1 MRILS
6 LRLKNINSLQG
17 EWKIDFTAE
26 PFASNGLFAITGPTG
41 AGKTT
46 LLDAICLALYHQT
59 PRLNVTPSQNEL
71 MTRHTAE
78 SLAEVEFEVKGTR
91 YRAFWSQ
98 RRAKNSP
105 EGNLQ
110 APKVELALC
119 ENGKILADKVRDK
132 LDMVAAITGLDFG
145 RFTKSMMLSQG
156 QFAAFLNADANDRAE
171 LLEEL
176 TGTDIYGRL
185 SEHVFEQHKQAKIS
199 LDALHQ
205 RASGIELLNEE
216 QRLAVAQQIDALGE
230 QEKQLTSEQQTNQ
243 KQINWLVGW
252 QQQQKNLLE
261 FQQQQKLIEQE
272 YQQAQPELQRLAR
285 SEPAEKLRPLLRE
298 CSRSQQDLQQI
309 QLRVTTLAQQR
320 QQLQAQLTPLAEALE
335 QANLARQQ
343 QATKQHEQETLIEQK
358 VVPLDNLITQ
368 QQHLLAQLATQLQQ
382 LRGKEQQSKQQL
394 ELNERQLQQTH
405 QRLQQLAEYAH
416 INAHHQHWEKNLPLW
431 REQFRQLHIQQ
442 QQSVESEQQ
451 LQQLV
456 TLLNNLQ
463 QQTATLNEQD
473 KQQQAALVQA
483 NLQAGSIQQQL
494 SALEQLHPSAQLR
507 HQLSELQQQRAVR
520 QQLAALSPLAQQVQT
535 QHDKQQ
541 QQLISQQQQLKQL
554 EQQLAE
560 KRQRYKQQKQ
570 HLTDLE
576 ALLDREKQIV
586 RLEAERAKLQPG
598 DACPLCGA
606 VDHPAITEYQA
617 VKPSET
623 MVRVEELR
631 LQVEQLFTAGTEL
644 RTQVGNTQQQ
654 QLRLEQELQQSQQ
667 QLADYHQRWQTLT
680 KPLALT
686 LALNDVAALTIW
698 LEQQEQS
705 EQFCQQKLAEYEQLN
720 QQHQQAKDML
730 AQAEQLQQKH
740 QQQLSLVLQ
749 RQQDTQQSHQQLLAQ
764 HQRQQ
769 DELVKMRQSF
779 SDALA
784 AVSLSIPETSQQ
796 ESWLAQR
803 EAENQRWHQ
812 YQQEQQQLELGQ
824 KALVTQ
830 IENER
835 RHLQEYVDQLSALSL
850 QHQQAEILL
859 QQYNQHRHA
868 LFGDDNVTEARQRLR
883 QQQQQVELAQQNA
896 ATALQQAQSQLHLIS
911 GELAGLEQQQQQN
924 QQRAATAQ
932 TELQQALANS
942 EFIDEAALT
951 AALLSEEERQ
961 RLQQW
966 QQQLSERQQQANIR
980 LQQANEALEQYLQAC
995 PAGVSQTSELT
1006 LLQQQSEQLLAQL
1019 KANTLRQG
1027 ELRNQLES
1035 DAVRR
1040 SNQHAL
1046 FEQIERSQQ
1055 QYDDWSYLNHLIGSK
1070 EGDKFRKFAQGLTLD
1085 HLVYLANNQLSRLH
1099 GRYQLQRKT
1108 SDALELQ
1115 VVDTW
1120 QADAIRDTRTLSGGE
1135 SFLVS
1140 LALALALSD
1149 LVSHK
1154 TSIDS
1159 LFLDEG
1165 FGTLDAETLDTALDA
1180 LDSLNASGKTIG
1192 VISHVEA
1199 MKDRIPVQIKVKKI
1213 NGLGVSRLDNIF
1225 RVNQD

>member
-132 LDMVAAITGLDFG
+132 LDMVAEITGLDFG

-185 SEHVFEQHKQAKIS
+185 SEHVFEQHKQAKIA

-216 QRLAVAQQIDALGE
+216 QRADLAQQLDVLGE
-230 QEKQLTSEQQTNQ
+230 QEKQLASEQRVNQ
-243 KQINWLVGW
+243 KQINWLTGW
-252 QQQQKNLLE
+252 QQQQRNVLE
-261 FQQQQKLIEQE
+261 YQQQQKIIEQE
-272 YQQAQPELQRLAR
+272 YLQAQPELQRLAR
-285 SEPAEKLRPLLRE
+285 SEPAEKLRPLLRD
-298 CSRSQQDLQQI
+298 CSRSLQDLQQI
-309 QLRVTTLAQQR
+309 QLRITTLTQQQ
-320 QQLQAQLTPLAEALE
+320 QQLQTQLTPLAQALE
-335 QANLARQQ
+335 QTNLARLQHT
-343 QATKQHEQETLIEQK
+343 ANQHEQETLIEQK

-368 QQHLLAQLATQLQQ
+368 QQHSLILLGTQLEQ
-382 LRGKEQQSKQQL
+382 LRRKEQQDKQQI
-394 ELNERQLQQTH
+394 ELNEQQLKQTH
-405 QRLQQLAEYAH
+405 QRLQQLTEYTQQY
-416 INAHHQHWEKNLPLW
+416 AHHQHWEKSLPLW
-431 REQFRQLHIQQ
+431 REQFRQLQVQQ
-442 QQSVESEQQ
+442 QQSIESEQQ
-451 LQQLV
+451 LQQQV
-456 TLLNNLQ
+456 TLLANLQ
-463 QQTATLNEQD
+463 QQIDTLNEQD

-483 NLQAGSIQQQL
+483 HSQTGGIQQQL
-494 SALEQLHPSAQLR
+494 SALEQQQPSAQLR
-507 HQLSELQQQRAVR
+507 QQLIERQQLRPVR
-520 QQLAALSPLAQQVQT
+520 QQLAALSPLAQQVQAL
-535 QHDKQQ
+535 HDKQQ
-541 QQLISQQQQLKQL
+541 QQFVAQQQQLQLL

-560 KRQRYKQQKQ
+560 KRQSYKQQKQ
-570 HLTDLE
+570 HLTTLE
-576 ALLDREKQIV
+576 TLFEREKQIV
-586 RLEAERAKLQPG
+586 RLESERAKLQPREK
-598 DACPLCGA
+598 CPLCGA
-606 VDHPAITEYQA
+606 LDHPAITEYQA

-623 MVRVEELR
+623 AVRVEELR

-644 RTQVGNTQQQ
+644 RTQVASMQQQ
-654 QLRLEQELQQSQQ
+654 QLHLEQELQHSNQ
-667 QLADYHQRWQTLT
+667 QLADYQQQWQTLT
-680 KPLALT
+680 QPLELT
-686 LALNDVAALTIW
+686 FALNEPAALTIW

-705 EQFCQQKLAEYEQLN
+705 ELACQLKLAEYEQLN
-720 QQHQQAKDML
+720 QQYQQAKDIL
-730 AQAEQLQQKH
+730 AQAEQQQQKH
-740 QQQLSLVLQ
+740 QQQLALIGQ
-749 RQQDTQQSHQQLLAQ
+749 RQQDAQQSHQKLLAQ
-764 HQRQQ
+764 HQQQ
-769 DELVKMRQSF
+769 HAEWTKMRQEF
-779 SDALA
+779 SHALA
-784 AVSLSIPETSQQ
+784 ELSLSMPEAGQQ
-796 ESWLAQR
+796 QHWLALR
-803 EAENQRWHQ
+803 EEEHQRWNQ
-812 YQQEQQQLELGQ
+812 YQQEQQQLALGQ
-824 KALVTQ
+824 KALETQ

-835 RHLQEYVDQLSALSL
+835 RHWQECIDQLSIIT
-850 QHQQAEILL
+850 QQYQQAETLL
-859 QQYNQHRHA
+859 QQQKQQRQV
-868 LFGDDNVTEARQRLR
+868 LFGDRSVVEARQLLR
-883 QQQQQVELAQQNA
+883 QQQQQAELAQQNA
-896 ATALQQAQSQLHLIS
+896 AQALQQAQSQLNVLS
-911 GELAGLEQQQQQN
+911 GELAGLEQQQNQS
-924 QQRAATAQ
+924 QQRATAAQ
-932 TELQQALANS
+932 AELQQALTSS
-942 EFIDEAALT
+942 EFDDEAALT

-961 RLQQW
+961 RLQQL

-980 LQQANEALEQYLQAC
+980 QQQASEALAQLIQSC
-995 PAGVSQTSELT
+995 PDGVGQTSELA

-1035 DAVRR
+1035 DIIRR
-1040 SNQHAL
+1040 RNQHAL

-1099 GRYQLQRKT
+1099 GRYQLQRKA

-1199 MKDRIPVQIKVKKI
+1199 MKDRIPVQIKVKKV

-1225 RVNQD
+1225 RVNQE

>member
-59 PRLNVTPSQNEL
+59 PRLNVTPSHNEL

-185 SEHVFEQHKQAKIS
+185 SEYVFEQHKQAKIA

-216 QRLAVAQQIDALGE
+216 QRAALTQQLDELSE
-230 QEKQLTSEQQTNQ
+230 QEKQVTSEQQVNQ
-243 KQINWLVGW
+243 KQINWLIGW
-252 QQQQKNLLE
+252 QQQQQNVLE
-261 FQQQQKLIEQE
+261 YQQKQKIIEQE

-285 SEPAEKLRPLLRE
+285 SEPAEKLRPLLRD
-298 CSRSQQDLQQI
+298 CSRSLQDLQQI
-309 QLRVTTLAQQR
+309 QLRITTLTQQQ
-320 QQLQAQLTPLAEALE
+320 QQLQTQLTPLAQALE

-343 QATKQHEQETLIEQK
+343 HAANQHEQETLIEQK
-358 VVPLDNLITQ
+358 VIPLDNLIAQ
-368 QQHLLAQLATQLQQ
+368 QQHSLMLIGTQLEQ
-382 LRGKEQQSKQQL
+382 LRAKEQQGKQQL
-394 ELNERQLQQTH
+394 KLNEQQLKQTH
-405 QRLQQLAEYAH
+405 QRLQQLTEYTQQH
-416 INAHHQHWEKNLPLW
+416 THHKHWEKNLPLW
-431 REQFRQLHIQQ
+431 REQFRQLQVQQ
-442 QQSVESEQQ
+442 QQSVESELQ
-451 LQQLV
+451 LQQQV
-456 TLLNNLQ
+456 TLLATLQ
-463 QQTATLNEQD
+463 QQIDTLNEQD
-473 KQQQAALVQA
+473 KLQQVALIQAHSQTD
-483 NLQAGSIQQQL
+483 SIQHQL
-494 SALEQLHPSAQLR
+494 SALEQQQPSAQLR
-507 HQLSELQQQRAVR
+507 QQLSELQQQRPVR
-520 QQLAALSPLAQQVQT
+520 QQLAALSPLVQQVQAL
-535 QHDKQQ
+535 HDKQQ
-541 QQLISQQQQLKQL
+541 QLFISQQQQLKLL

-560 KRQRYKQQKQ
+560 KRQLYKQQKQ

-576 ALLDREKQIV
+576 TLHEREKQIV
-586 RLEAERAKLQPG
+586 RLESERAKLQPG
-598 DACPLCGA
+598 EACPLCGA
-606 VDHPAITEYQA
+606 LDHPAITEYQA
-617 VKPSET
+617 VNPSET
-623 MVRVEELR
+623 AVRVEELR

-644 RTQVGNTQQQ
+644 RTQVTSMQQQ
-654 QLRLEQELQQSQQ
+654 QLRLEQELQHSQQ
-667 QLADYHQRWQTLT
+667 QLTDYHQQWHALTQPLTLT
-680 KPLALT
+680 F
-686 LALNDVAALTIW
+686 ALNEPEALITW

-705 EQFCQQKLAEYEQLN
+705 EQACQLKLAEYEKIN
-720 QQHQQAKDML
+720 QQYQQAKDIL
-730 AQAEQLQQKH
+730 TQAEQQQQKH
-740 QQQLSLVLQ
+740 QQQLALISQ
-749 RQQDTQQSHQQLLAQ
+749 RQQDAGQAHQKLHVQYQ
-764 HQRQQ
+764 HQLVELAKTRQ
-769 DELVKMRQSF
+769 DLSHTLAEL
-779 SDALA
+779 
-784 AVSLSIPETSQQ
+784 SLSMPEPDQQ
-796 ESWLAQR
+796 QSWLALR
-803 EAENQRWHQ
+803 EEENQRWHQ
-812 YQQEQQQLELGQ
+812 YLQEQQQLALGQ
-824 KALVTQ
+824 KTLETQ

-835 RHLQEYVDQLSALSL
+835 RHLQECIDQLSALTQ
-850 QHQQAEILL
+850 QHQLAETLL
-859 QQYNQHRHA
+859 QQQKQQRQA
-868 LFGDDNVTEARQRLR
+868 LFGDRSVVEARQLLR
-883 QQQQQVELAQQNA
+883 QQQQQDELTQQNA
-896 ATALQQAQSQLHLIS
+896 AQALQQTQSQLNLLS
-911 GELAGLEQQQQQN
+911 GELAGLEQQRNQN
-924 QQRAATAQ
+924 QQRATAAQ
-932 TELQQALANS
+932 AELQQALANS
-942 EFIDEAALT
+942 EFDDEAALT

-961 RLQQW
+961 RLQQL

-980 LQQANEALEQYLQAC
+980 HQQASEALAQLIQSC
-995 PAGVSQTSELT
+995 PDGVDQTSELAV
-1006 LLQQQSEQLLAQL
+1006 LQRQSEQLLAQL

-1027 ELRNQLES
+1027 ELRNQLEN
-1035 DAVRR
+1035 DRVRR
-1040 SNQHAL
+1040 RNQHAL
-1046 FEQIERSQQ
+1046 FEQIEHSQQ

-1085 HLVYLANNQLSRLH
+1085 HLVYLANKQLSRLH

-1165 FGTLDAETLDTALDA
+1165 FGTLDAETLDIALDA

-1199 MKDRIPVQIKVKKI
+1199 MKDRIPVQIKVKKV

>member
-119 ENGKILADKVRDK
+119 EDGKILADKVRDK

-368 QQHLLAQLATQLQQ
+368 QQHLLVQLATQLQQ
-382 LRGKEQQSKQQL
+382 LQGKEQQSKQQL
-394 ELNERQLQQTH
+394 ELNEQQLQQTH

-431 REQFRQLHIQQ
+431 REQFRQLHI

-535 QHDKQQ
+535 QRDKQQ

-560 KRQRYKQQKQ
+560 KRQLYKQQKQ

-623 MVRVEELR
+623 AVRVEALR

-686 LALNDVAALTIW
+686 LALNDAAALTIW

-749 RQQDTQQSHQQLLAQ
+749 RQQDAQQSHQQLLAQ

-769 DELVKMRQSF
+769 DELAKMRQSF

-796 ESWLAQR
+796 ESWLVQR

-824 KALVTQ
+824 KALETQ

-850 QHQQAEILL
+850 QHQQAETLL
-859 QQYNQHRHA
+859 QQHNQHRHA

-911 GELAGLEQQQQQN
+911 GELAGLEQQHQQN

>member
-119 ENGKILADKVRDK
+119 EDGKILADKVRDK

-230 QEKQLTSEQQTNQ
+230 QEKQLISEQQTNQ

-507 HQLSELQQQRAVR
+507 HQLSELQQQRTVR

-686 LALNDVAALTIW
+686 LALNDAAALTIW

-749 RQQDTQQSHQQLLAQ
+749 RQQDAQQSHQQLLAQ

-769 DELVKMRQSF
+769 DELAKMRQSF

-796 ESWLAQR
+796 ESWLVQR

-824 KALVTQ
+824 KALETQ

-850 QHQQAEILL
+850 QHQQAETLL
-859 QQYNQHRHA
+859 QQHNQHRHA

-911 GELAGLEQQQQQN
+911 GELAGLEQQHQQN

>member
-59 PRLNVTPSQNEL
+59 PRLIVTPSQNEL

-119 ENGKILADKVRDK
+119 DSGKILADKVRDK
-132 LDMVAAITGLDFG
+132 LEMVATITGLDFG

-185 SEHVFEQHKQAKIS
+185 SEHVFEQHKQAKTR

-205 RASGIELLNEE
+205 RACGIELLNEE
-216 QRLAVAQQIDALGE
+216 QRLALSQEIDALSQQETQLSAE
-230 QEKQLTSEQQTNQ
+230 QLANQ
-243 KQINWLVGW
+243 NQINWLTRW
-252 QQQQKNLLE
+252 QQQQQNLLE
-261 FQQQQKLIEQE
+261 YQQQQKLIEQE

-285 SEPAEKLRPLLRE
+285 SEPAEKLRPLLRD
-298 CSRSQQDLQQI
+298 CSKSQQDVQQT
-309 QLRVTTLAQQR
+309 QLRITTLSQQ
-320 QQLQAQLTPLAEALE
+320 QQHLQAQLTPLAQALE
-335 QANLARQQ
+335 HANTARQQ
-343 QATKQHEQETLIEQK
+343 QMAKQHEQETLIEQK
-358 VVPLDNLITQ
+358 VAPLDNLIAQ
-368 QQHLLAQLATQLQQ
+368 QRHSLAQLATQLQQ
-382 LRGKEQQSKQQL
+382 LRGKEQQGKQQL
-394 ELNERQLQQTH
+394 ELNEQQLLKTH
-405 QRLQQLAEYAH
+405 QRLQQLTEYAH
-416 INAHHQHWEKNLPLW
+416 LHTHHQHWEKSLPLW
-431 REQFRQLHIQQ
+431 REQFRQLQIQQ
-442 QQSVESEQQ
+442 QQSLENEQQ
-451 LQQLV
+451 LQQQAI
-456 TLLNNLQ
+456 LLNTLQ
-463 QQTATLNEQD
+463 QQATTLNDQD
-473 KQQQAALVQA
+473 KQQQVALAQAATQA
-483 NLQAGSIQQQL
+483 TGIQQQL
-494 SALEQLHPSAQLR
+494 SVLEQQRPSSQLR
-507 HQLSELQQQRAVR
+507 QQLDALQQQRSVR
-520 QQLAALSPLAQQVQT
+520 QQLASLSPLAQQVQAL
-535 QHDKQQ
+535 HDKQQ
-541 QQLISQQQQLKQL
+541 QQLANQQQQLKQL

-560 KRQRYKQQKQ
+560 KRQLYKQQKQ

-576 ALLDREKQIV
+576 TLQERENQIV

-598 DACPLCGA
+598 EACPLCGA
-606 VDHPAITEYQA
+606 LDHPAITEYQA
-617 VKPSET
+617 IKPSET
-623 MVRVEELR
+623 ALRVDKQR
-631 LQVEQLFTAGTEL
+631 QQVELLSTEGSELNAQTQSL
-644 RTQVGNTQQQ
+644 RQ
-654 QLRLEQELQQSQQ
+654 QLKHLEQELQHSNQ
-667 QLADYHQRWQTLT
+667 QLADYQQRWQLLVQ
-680 KPLALT
+680 PLALT
-686 LALNDVAALTIW
+686 FALNESAALASW

-705 EQFCQQKLAEYEQLN
+705 EQNCQLKLAEYERLN
-720 QQHQQAKDML
+720 QQYQQAKEVL
-730 AQAEQLQQKH
+730 AQAEQQQQKH
-740 QQQLSLVLQ
+740 LQQLALITQ
-749 RQQDTQQSHQQLLAQ
+749 RQQDTQQSHQQLLTQ
-764 HQRQQ
+764 QQRLQN
-769 DELVKMRQSF
+769 ELSKMRQDF
-779 SDALA
+779 SNALA
-784 AVSLSIPETSQQ
+784 ALSLAMPETDQQ
-796 ESWLAQR
+796 QSWLAQR
-803 EAENQRWHQ
+803 EEENQRWQQ
-812 YQQEQQQLELGQ
+812 YQQEQQQLALEQ
-824 KALVTQ
+824 KTLETR
-830 IENER
+830 IEDER
-835 RHLQEYVDQLSALSL
+835 RHLQECVDQLSALT
-850 QHQQAEILL
+850 QQYQQAETLL
-859 QQYNQHRHA
+859 QQHDQQRQV
-868 LFGDDNVTEARQRLR
+868 LFGNTSVTEARQLLR

-896 ATALQQAQSQLHLIS
+896 AEALQQAQSQLNVLS
-911 GELAGLEQQQQQN
+911 GELTGLKQQHQQN

-932 TELQQALANS
+932 AELQQALASS
-942 EFIDEAALT
+942 EFDDEAALT
-951 AALLSEEERQ
+951 AALLSEDERQ
-961 RLQQW
+961 RLQQLK
-966 QQQLSERQQQANIR
+966 QQLGERQQQANIR
-980 LQQANEALEQYLQAC
+980 QQQASEALEKQLQSC
-995 PAGVSQTSELT
+995 PTGVDQTAELAV
-1006 LLQQQSEQLLAQL
+1006 LQQQLEQLLAQL

-1055 QYDDWSYLNHLIGSK
+1055 QYDDWSYLNHLIGAK

-1085 HLVYLANNQLSRLH
+1085 HLVYLANNQLNRLH
-1099 GRYQLQRKT
+1099 GRYLLQRKT

-1140 LALALALSD
+1140 LSLALALSD

-1199 MKDRIPVQIKVKKI
+1199 MKDRIPVQIKVKKV
-1213 NGLGVSRLDNIF
+1213 NGLGISRLDNVF

>member
-185 SEHVFEQHKQAKIS
+185 SEHVFEQHKQAKIA

-216 QRLAVAQQIDALGE
+216 QRTDLAQQLDVLGE
-230 QEKQLTSEQQTNQ
+230 QEKQLASEQRVNQ
-243 KQINWLVGW
+243 NQINWLTGW
-252 QQQQKNLLE
+252 QQQQKNVLE
-261 FQQQQKLIEQE
+261 YQQQQKIIEQE
-272 YQQAQPELQRLAR
+272 YLQAEPELQRLAR

-298 CSRSQQDLQQI
+298 CSRSLQDLQQI
-309 QLRVTTLAQQR
+309 QLRIATLTQQQ
-320 QQLQAQLTPLAEALE
+320 QQLQTQLTPLAQALE

-343 QATKQHEQETLIEQK
+343 HATNQHEQEILIEQK
-358 VVPLDNLITQ
+358 VVPLDNLIAQ
-368 QQHLLAQLATQLQQ
+368 QQHSLMLLDTQLKQ
-382 LRGKEQQSKQQL
+382 LRTKEQQIKQQL
-394 ELNERQLQQTH
+394 ELDEQQFKQAQ
-405 QRLQQLAEYAH
+405 QRLQQLTQYTQQY
-416 INAHHQHWEKNLPLW
+416 AHHQHWEKNLPLW
-431 REQFRQLHIQQ
+431 REQFRQLQMQQ

-451 LQQLV
+451 LQQQA
-456 TLLNNLQ
+456 TLLATLQ
-463 QQTATLNEQD
+463 QQIDTLHEQD

-483 NLQAGSIQQQL
+483 HSQTSSIQQQL
-494 SALEQLHPSAQLR
+494 SALEQQQPSAQLR
-507 HQLSELQQQRAVR
+507 QQLIELQQQRPVR
-520 QQLAALSPLAQQVQT
+520 QQLVALSPLAQQVQAL
-535 QHDKQQ
+535 HDKQQ
-541 QQLISQQQQLKQL
+541 QQFVAQQQQLQLL

-560 KRQRYKQQKQ
+560 KRQLYKQQKQ

-576 ALLDREKQIV
+576 KLLECEKQIV
-586 RLEAERAKLQPG
+586 RLESERAKLQPG
-598 DACPLCGA
+598 EECPLCGA
-606 VDHPAITEYQA
+606 LDHPAITEYQA

-623 MVRVEELR
+623 VVRVEELR

-644 RTQVGNTQQQ
+644 RTQVASMQQQ
-654 QLRLEQELQQSQQ
+654 QLRLEQELQHSQQ
-667 QLADYHQRWQTLT
+667 QLTDYHQQWHTLAQPLTLT
-680 KPLALT
+680 F
-686 LALNDVAALTIW
+686 ALNEPETLITW

-705 EQFCQQKLAEYEQLN
+705 EQICQLKLAEYEKLN
-720 QQHQQAKDML
+720 QQYQQAKDIL
-730 AQAEQLQQKH
+730 TQAEQQQQKH
-740 QQQLSLVLQ
+740 QQQLALIGQ
-749 RQQDTQQSHQQLLAQ
+749 RRQDTEQAHQKLHAQ
-764 HQRQQ
+764 HQHQLVELAKIRQGFSHTLA
-769 DELVKMRQSF
+769 EL
-779 SDALA
+779 
-784 AVSLSIPETSQQ
+784 SLSMPEADQQ
-796 ESWLAQR
+796 QSWLALR
-803 EAENQRWHQ
+803 EEESQRWHQ
-812 YQQEQQQLELGQ
+812 YQQEQQQLALGQ
-824 KALVTQ
+824 KALETQ

-835 RHLQEYVDQLSALSL
+835 RHLQECIDQLSILTQ
-850 QHQQAEILL
+850 QHQQTETLL
-859 QQYNQHRHA
+859 QQQKQQRQT
-868 LFGDDNVTEARQRLR
+868 LFGDRSVVEARQLLR
-883 QQQQQVELAQQNA
+883 QQLQQVELAQQNTA
-896 ATALQQAQSQLHLIS
+896 QALQQAQSQLNLLS
-911 GELAGLEQQQQQN
+911 GELAGLEQQRNQN
-924 QQRAATAQ
+924 QQRATTAQ
-932 TELQQALANS
+932 TELRQALASS
-942 EFIDEAALT
+942 EFDDEAALT

-961 RLQQW
+961 RLQQL

-980 LQQANEALEQYLQAC
+980 HQQAREALAQLRQSC
-995 PAGVSQTSELT
+995 PGGVDQTSELT
-1006 LLQQQSEQLLAQL
+1006 VLQRQSEQLLAQL

-1035 DAVRR
+1035 DIVRR
-1040 SNQHAL
+1040 RNQHAL
-1046 FEQIERSQQ
+1046 FEQIEHSQQ

-1199 MKDRIPVQIKVKKI
+1199 MKDRIPVQIKVKRV

>member
-105 EGNLQ
+105 EGSLQ

-119 ENGKILADKVRDK
+119 ESGKILTDKVRDK
-132 LDMVAAITGLDFG
+132 LDRVAEITGLDFG

-156 QFAAFLNADANDRAE
+156 QFAAFLNANANDRAE

-185 SEHVFEQHKQAKIS
+185 SEQVFEQHKQAKAD

-205 RASGIELLNEE
+205 QATGIELLNEE
-216 QRLAVAQQIDALGE
+216 QRSALSQQIDALSQ
-230 QEKQLTSEQQTNQ
+230 QEKQLATEQSINQ
-243 KQINWLVGW
+243 QQISWLTHW
-252 QQQQKNLLE
+252 QQQQKSAQE
-261 FQQQQKLIEQE
+261 YRQQQQLVEQALL
-272 YQQAQPELQRLAR
+272 QAQPELQRLAR

-298 CSRSQQDLQQI
+298 CSRSQQDVQQI
-309 QLRVTTLAQQR
+309 QLRITTLTQQQ
-320 QQLQAQLTPLAEALE
+320 QQLQTQLTPLAQALE

-343 QATKQHEQETLIEQK
+343 QAAKQHEQETLIEQK
-358 VVPLDNLITQ
+358 VAPLDNTIAQ
-368 QQHLLAQLATQLQQ
+368 QQHTLAQLATQLQP
-382 LRGKEQQSKQQL
+382 LRDQEQQERRQL
-394 ELNERQLQQTH
+394 ELNERQQLKNL

-416 INAHHQHWEKNLPLW
+416 LHPHHQHWEKNLPLW
-431 REQFRQLHIQQ
+431 REQFRQQQIVQQ
-442 QQSVESEQQ
+442 QWVESEQQ
-451 LQQLV
+451 LQLQAA
-456 TLLNNLQ
+456 LLNTLQ
-463 QQTATLNEQD
+463 QQITTLNEQD
-473 KQQQAALVQA
+473 KQQQATLIQA
-483 NLQAGSIQQQL
+483 SSQAGSIQQQL
-494 SALEQLHPSAQLR
+494 ARLEQQHPSTQLR
-507 HQLSELQQQRAVR
+507 QQWSELQQQRPIR
-520 QQLAALSPLAQQVQT
+520 QQLAALSPLGQQIQW
-535 QHDKQQ
+535 QLDKQQ
-541 QQLISQQQQLKQL
+541 QQFVSQQQQLKRL

-560 KRQRYKQQKQ
+560 KRQLYKQQKQ
-570 HLTDLE
+570 HQTDLE
-576 ALLDREKQIV
+576 SLWEREKQIAG
-586 RLEAERAKLQPG
+586 LEAERAKLQSGTP
-598 DACPLCGA
+598 CPLCGA
-606 VDHPAITEYQA
+606 LDHPAITEYQA

-623 MVRVEELR
+623 AERLDKLR
-631 LQVEQLFTAGTEL
+631 QQVEQLSTVGTEL
-644 RTQVGNTQQQ
+644 RTQVESVQQQ
-654 QLRLEQELQQSQQ
+654 QQRLEQELQHNRQ
-667 QLADYHQRWQTLT
+667 QLADYQQRWQTLAQ
-680 KPLALT
+680 PLALT
-686 LALNDVAALTIW
+686 FALHEPTALATW
-698 LEQQEQS
+698 LEEQERL
-705 EQFCQQKLAEYEQLN
+705 EQNCQLKLTEYEHLN
-720 QQHQQAKDML
+720 QQHQQAKDAL
-730 AQAEQLQQKH
+730 TQAEQQQQTHLQQ
-740 QQQLSLVLQ
+740 LALITQ
-749 RQQDTQQSHQQLLAQ
+749 RHQDTQQIHQTLLVQ

-769 DELVKMRQSF
+769 DEL
-779 SDALA
+779 ALMHQGFHN
-784 AVSLSIPETSQQ
+784 SLAELSLTLPEADQQ
-796 ESWLAQR
+796 QSWLRLR
-803 EAENQRWHQ
+803 EEESQRWQH
-812 YQQEQQQLELGQ
+812 YQQEQQQLMLEQ
-824 KALVTQ
+824 KALETR
-830 IENER
+830 IEDER
-835 RHLQEYVDQLSALSL
+835 RHLQSCVDQLTKLT
-850 QHQQAEILL
+850 QKHQQAEALL
-859 QQYNQHRHA
+859 QQQQQQRHE
-868 LFGDDNVTEARQRLR
+868 LFGNTSVSEARQLLR
-883 QQQQQVELAQQNA
+883 QQQQQVDLAQKNA
-896 ATALQQAQSQLHLIS
+896 SDALQLTQSQLNRLS
-911 GELAGLEQQQQQN
+911 GELTGLEQQYQHN
-924 QQRAATAQ
+924 QQRAAAAQ
-932 TELQQALANS
+932 AELQQALEIS
-942 EFIDEAALT
+942 EFDDEAALT

-961 RLQQW
+961 RLQQL
-966 QQQLSERQQQANIR
+966 QQQLNERQQQIHIR
-980 LQQANEALEQYLQAC
+980 QQQTQEALEHHLQQC
-995 PAGVSQTSELT
+995 PPGVDQTSELAV
-1006 LLQQQSEQLLAQL
+1006 LQQQLEQLFAQL

-1035 DAVRR
+1035 DATRR
-1040 SNQHAL
+1040 NNQHAL
-1046 FEQIERSQQ
+1046 FEQIECSQQ

-1099 GRYQLQRKT
+1099 GRYLLQRKT

-1199 MKDRIPVQIKVKKI
+1199 MKERIPVQIKVKKV

-1225 RVNQD
+1225 RINQD

>member
-185 SEHVFEQHKQAKIS
+185 SEHVFEQHKQAKIA

-216 QRLAVAQQIDALGE
+216 QRADLAQQLDVLGE
-230 QEKQLTSEQQTNQ
+230 QEKQLASEQRVNQ
-243 KQINWLVGW
+243 KQINWLAGW
-252 QQQQKNLLE
+252 LQQQKNVLEYQQQQKI
-261 FQQQQKLIEQE
+261 IEQE
-272 YQQAQPELQRLAR
+272 YLQAQPELQRLAR

-298 CSRSQQDLQQI
+298 CSRSLQDLQQI
-309 QLRVTTLAQQR
+309 QLRITTLTQQQ
-320 QQLQAQLTPLAEALE
+320 QQLQTQLTPLTQALE

-343 QATKQHEQETLIEQK
+343 HATNQHEQETLIEQK
-358 VVPLDNLITQ
+358 VIPLDNLIAQ
-368 QQHLLAQLATQLQQ
+368 QQHSLMLLGTQLEQ
-382 LRGKEQQSKQQL
+382 LRTKENQNKQQL
-394 ELNERQLQQTH
+394 ELSKQQSKLAH
-405 QRLQQLAEYAH
+405 QRLQQLTEYTQQH
-416 INAHHQHWEKNLPLW
+416 AHHQHWEKNLPLW
-431 REQFRQLHIQQ
+431 REQFRQLQMQQ

-451 LQQLV
+451 LQQQA
-456 TLLNNLQ
+456 TLLATLQ
-463 QQTATLNEQD
+463 QQIDTLNEQD

-483 NLQAGSIQQQL
+483 HSQTGSIQQQL
-494 SALEQLHPSAQLR
+494 SALEQQQPSAQLR
-507 HQLSELQQQRAVR
+507 QQLIELQQQRPVR
-520 QQLAALSPLAQQVQT
+520 QQLAALSPLAQQVQAL
-535 QHDKQQ
+535 HDKQQ
-541 QQLISQQQQLKQL
+541 QQFVAQQQQLQLL

-560 KRQRYKQQKQ
+560 KRQLYKQQKQ

-576 ALLDREKQIV
+576 TLLEREKQIV
-586 RLEAERAKLQPG
+586 RLESERAKLQPG
-598 DACPLCGA
+598 EACPLCGA
-606 VDHPAITEYQA
+606 LDHPAITEYQA

-623 MVRVEELR
+623 AVRVEELR

-644 RTQVGNTQQQ
+644 RTQVASMQQQ
-654 QLRLEQELQQSQQ
+654 QL
-667 QLADYHQRWQTLT
+667 A
-680 KPLALT
+680 
-686 LALNDVAALTIW
+686 
-698 LEQQEQS
+698 
-705 EQFCQQKLAEYEQLN
+705 
-720 QQHQQAKDML
+720 
-730 AQAEQLQQKH
+730 
-740 QQQLSLVLQ
+740 
-749 RQQDTQQSHQQLLAQ
+749 
-764 HQRQQ
+764 
-769 DELVKMRQSF
+769 
-779 SDALA
+779 
-784 AVSLSIPETSQQ
+784 
-796 ESWLAQR
+796 
-803 EAENQRWHQ
+803 
-812 YQQEQQQLELGQ
+812 LGQ
-824 KALVTQ
+824 KALETQ

-835 RHLQEYVDQLSALSL
+835 RHLQECIDQLSILTQ
-850 QHQQAEILL
+850 QHQQTETLL
-859 QQYNQHRHA
+859 QQQKQQRQA
-868 LFGDDNVTEARQRLR
+868 LFGDSSVVEARQLLR
-883 QQQQQVELAQQNA
+883 QQQQQVELAQQNTA
-896 ATALQQAQSQLHLIS
+896 QALQQAQSQLNLLS
-911 GELAGLEQQQQQN
+911 GELTGLEQQCNQN
-924 QQRAATAQ
+924 QQRATAAQ
-932 TELQQALANS
+932 AELRQALASS
-942 EFIDEAALT
+942 EFDDEAALT

-961 RLQQW
+961 RLQQL

-980 LQQANEALEQYLQAC
+980 HQQASEALAQLIQSC
-995 PAGVSQTSELT
+995 PDGVDQTSELAV
-1006 LLQQQSEQLLAQL
+1006 LQRQSEQLLAQL

-1035 DAVRR
+1035 DIIRR
-1040 SNQHAL
+1040 RNQHAL
-1046 FEQIERSQQ
+1046 FEQIEHSQQ

-1199 MKDRIPVQIKVKKI
+1199 MKDRIPVQIKVKKV